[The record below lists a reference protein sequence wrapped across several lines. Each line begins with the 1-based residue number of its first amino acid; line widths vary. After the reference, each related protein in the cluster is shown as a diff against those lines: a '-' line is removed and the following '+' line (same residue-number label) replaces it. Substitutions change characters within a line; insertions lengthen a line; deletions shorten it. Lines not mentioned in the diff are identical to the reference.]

1 MGIVSP
7 VYIPGTRSIRRSNMP
22 AEKVVEIKG
31 GGQNLSLQ
39 QIRSRIATYEN
50 ELRQFLDSHQA
61 NVETYKFS
69 VEKEGDGFSV
79 EVDIKASLHPRPRA
93 TITK

>member
-1 MGIVSP
+1 MAS
-7 VYIPGTRSIRRSNMP
+7 
-22 AEKVVEIKG
+22 EKIEVKG

-39 QIRSRIATYEN
+39 QIRSRLATYES
-50 ELRQFLDSHQA
+50 ELRRFLDTHQA

-79 EVDIKASLHPRPRA
+79 EVDIKASLHPKSRSGA
-93 TITK
+93 SK

>member
-1 MGIVSP
+1 MASEKIVE
-7 VYIPGTRSIRRSNMP
+7 V
-22 AEKVVEIKG
+22 KG

-39 QIRSRIATYEN
+39 QIRSRLTTYEN
-50 ELRQFLDSHQA
+50 ELRQFLDTHQA

-79 EVDIKASLHPRPRA
+79 EVDIKASLHPKNRSGPS
-93 TITK
+93 K

>member
-1 MGIVSP
+1 
-7 VYIPGTRSIRRSNMP
+7 MP

-39 QIRSRIATYEN
+39 QIRSRISTYES

-79 EVDIKASLHPRPRA
+79 EVDIKASLHPRA
-93 TITK
+93 KAVIAK

>member
-1 MGIVSP
+1 MS
-7 VYIPGTRSIRRSNMP
+7 S
-22 AEKVVEIKG
+22 EKMEVKG

-39 QIRSRIATYEN
+39 QIRSRLATYEK
-50 ELRQFLDSHQA
+50 ELRQFLDTHQA

-79 EVDIKASLHPRPRA
+79 EVDIKASLHPKSRSGPS
-93 TITK
+93 K

>member
-1 MGIVSP
+1 
-7 VYIPGTRSIRRSNMP
+7 MP

-39 QIRSRIATYEN
+39 QIRSRLATYES
-50 ELRQFLDSHQA
+50 EFRQFLDTHQA

-79 EVDIKASLHPRPRA
+79 EVDIKASLHPKNRSGIP
-93 TITK
+93 K

>member
-1 MGIVSP
+1 MASEKIVE
-7 VYIPGTRSIRRSNMP
+7 V
-22 AEKVVEIKG
+22 KG

-39 QIRSRIATYEN
+39 QIRSRLTTYEN

-69 VEKEGDGFSV
+69 VEKEGKEKKI
-79 EVDIKASLHPRPRA
+79 EVDIKASLQNKSRSGP
-93 TITK
+93 

>member
-1 MGIVSP
+1 
-7 VYIPGTRSIRRSNMP
+7 MP

-39 QIRSRIATYEN
+39 QIRSRIAGYES

-79 EVDIKASLHPRPRA
+79 EVDIKASLHPRARA
-93 TITK
+93 AIAK

>member
-1 MGIVSP
+1 
-7 VYIPGTRSIRRSNMP
+7 MP
-22 AEKVVEIKG
+22 AEKIVEIKG

-39 QIRSRIATYEN
+39 QIRSRIATYES

-79 EVDIKASLHPRPRA
+79 EVDIKASLHPRA
-93 TITK
+93 KAVISK